1 MKWPQSPFSWI
12 AVLKCSRN
20 TVQLIPDTSN
30 FSTYK
35 DITLFTMVLDVV
47 HILLSKI
54 WKEHLRYLELSR
66 LYYLKMQK
74 MEIEQHLAL
83 ACVLH
88 LYKSHWSHIL
98 NQKLVDLRGGK
109 LLEDGEMYH
118 Y

>member
-1 MKWPQSPFSWI
+1 
-12 AVLKCSRN
+12 
-20 TVQLIPDTSN
+20 
-30 FSTYK
+30 
-35 DITLFTMVLDVV
+35 MVLDVV

-66 LYYLKMQK
+66 LYYLKIQK

-83 ACVLH
+83 ACVLR

-98 NQKLVDLRGGK
+98 NQKLVDLEGRK
-109 LLEDGEMYH
+109 LLEDGKMCH